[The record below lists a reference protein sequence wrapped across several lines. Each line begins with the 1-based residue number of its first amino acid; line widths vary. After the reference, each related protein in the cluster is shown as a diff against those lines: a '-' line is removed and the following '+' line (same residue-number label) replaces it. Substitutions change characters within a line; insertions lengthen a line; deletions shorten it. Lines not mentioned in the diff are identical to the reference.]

1 MFRIFPLIFIVLYQ
15 RVIVCDN
22 VNKEP
27 TIFVALFARNKEI
40 TLPYFLWLF
49 EKQDYPKDR
58 ISLWIKSDHNIDGTV
73 EILETWLSTTEHL
86 YHSVDVSLNREEI
99 GFPNEK
105 GPVHWT
111 NDRFQ
116 HMIQLREEALIM
128 ARKKWADFILFLDCD
143 AFLTNNQTLKYLVT
157 QNMTVTA
164 PMLKSVGFYSNF
176 WCGMTDKYYYLRT
189 DDYQPILKNERK
201 GCFNVPMIHS
211 AVMINLRKED
221 SDYLTYN
228 SSNVENYNGP
238 VDDIITFALSAN
250 QSGVGLHI
258 CNEEQFGYVML
269 PLESHE
275 PLIFDRVT
283 LTNLKVEMLID
294 NPPLQVSDI
303 FLPYL
308 PTIKADKMGFDQI
321 YMINL
326 KRRPERRVRM
336 VESFKELGMDVV
348 VFDAVDGR

>member
-128 ARKKWADFILFLDCD
+128 ARKKWADFILVGCQYSLFIPNTD
-143 AFLTNNQTLKYLVT
+143 AKYFNYFIFVI
-157 QNMTVTA
+157 
-164 PMLKSVGFYSNF
+164 SVF
-176 WCGMTDKYYYLRT
+176 
-189 DDYQPILKNERK
+189 
-201 GCFNVPMIHS
+201 
-211 AVMINLRKED
+211 
-221 SDYLTYN
+221 
-228 SSNVENYNGP
+228 
-238 VDDIITFALSAN
+238 
-250 QSGVGLHI
+250 GL
-258 CNEEQFGYVML
+258 
-269 PLESHE
+269 
-275 PLIFDRVT
+275 
-283 LTNLKVEMLID
+283 
-294 NPPLQVSDI
+294 
-303 FLPYL
+303 
-308 PTIKADKMGFDQI
+308 
-321 YMINL
+321 
-326 KRRPERRVRM
+326 
-336 VESFKELGMDVV
+336 
-348 VFDAVDGR
+348 